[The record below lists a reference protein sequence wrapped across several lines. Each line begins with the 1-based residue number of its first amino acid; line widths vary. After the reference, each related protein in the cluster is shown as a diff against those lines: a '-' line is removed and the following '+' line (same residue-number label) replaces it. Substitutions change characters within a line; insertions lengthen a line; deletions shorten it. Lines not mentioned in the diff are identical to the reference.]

1 MDEQKDISAFEQL
14 EVRGYAAFSAQAISK
29 FVASDLRRLRQMDPL
44 YRVGKVTMSFDG
56 KELHAL
62 VIFERF

>member
-1 MDEQKDISAFEQL
+1 MNEQKDISAFEQM
-14 EVRGYAAFSAQAISK
+14 EVKGYAAYSAQAISK
-29 FVASDLRRLRQMDPL
+29 LVASDLRGLRQMDPL

-56 KELHAL
+56 RELHAL